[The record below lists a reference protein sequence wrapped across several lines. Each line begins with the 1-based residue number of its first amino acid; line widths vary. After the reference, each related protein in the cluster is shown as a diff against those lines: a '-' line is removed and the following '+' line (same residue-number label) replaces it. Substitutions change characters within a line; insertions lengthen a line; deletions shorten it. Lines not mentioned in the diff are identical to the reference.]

1 MNILILRH
9 LRIFF
14 RDKGN
19 VFFALLSSIVM
30 FVLYLLFLGNLQ
42 AESLL
47 DEAPGLSSSLAT
59 HFVNAWVFAGILT
72 ITAVTTSLGAFNVF
86 ISDRAEGR
94 LKDFAVSP
102 VPRWKLMVSYIV
114 SAIIVSSAL
123 TLFAAAISQGYL
135 LLSGGEYI
143 GTHNLLRLVPLL
155 ILLSTVFSAVAC
167 LIATFIK
174 SAAAFTSLSIII
186 GTSVGFLAGIYV
198 PVGALPTAVAN
209 VVNSLPFAQS
219 ASLTRD
225 IFAEKSL
232 MQVAAGDDSRAEL
245 LRESYGFTVSIGDIA
260 LSEST
265 ILTVLIAIGCASL
278 LLATV
283 RMAKVLKTA

>member
-19 VFFALLSSIVM
+19 VFFALLSSLVM

-47 DEAPGLSSSLAT
+47 DVAPGLSSSLAT
-59 HFVNAWVFAGILT
+59 QFVNSWVFAGILT

-114 SAIIVSSAL
+114 SAIIVSSVL
-123 TLFAAAISQGYL
+123 TLFAAVISQGYL
-135 LLSGGEYI
+135 LLSGGGYI
-143 GTHNLLRLVPLL
+143 GTQNLLRLVPLL

-186 GTSVGFLAGIYV
+186 GTSVGFLAGVYV
-198 PVGALPTAVAN
+198 PVGALPSAVAN

-225 IFAEKSL
+225 IFAERSL
-232 MQVAAGDDSRAEL
+232 MQVADGDNSRVEL
-245 LRESYGFTVSIGDIA
+245 LRESYGFTVNIGDIT
-260 LSEST
+260 LSAST
-265 ILTVLIAIGCASL
+265 ILTVLIAIGCVSL
-278 LLATV
+278 LLATI